1 MSSFWG
7 RVGQVFRLSGPVPF
21 GGFFVGGNY
30 AQKTVNVDT
39 VLNLST
45 AWACSRLISGT
56 LATLPLHVMQ
66 RDDKGV
72 RRLAKDHPVSE
83 LLRGRPNANQ
93 TPVEFKEGMFASLV
107 LNGMAYAK
115 KVRVAGEVVALQP
128 WDYDRCTPMRGENG
142 ALYYQMTNRDGTKDE
157 VAPDDVFLLKGFT
170 NNRDPD
176 IGLSTIAYGRQTFG
190 NAIAVEETVGRQ
202 YAKGLKQPGFF
213 YTENPA
219 VKLDADKRAQFQKI
233 IDAFTGSEN
242 AGATML
248 LEGGFKWQSM
258 GIKPDDWEM
267 LATRGVNV
275 EEVCRW
281 FQVPPL
287 MVGHT
292 EKTTSWPGGAAG
304 MRADFRDFCLLTYI
318 TRFEEA
324 CNLRLLS
331 RDDRMA
337 GFYVKLS
344 SEGLLR
350 GDLAARTEHYS
361 SALQN
366 GYLNRNEVRELEDW
380 DVMEDADAGNLF
392 TVQQNLTPLAMLQ
405 EEAEARTMSGNAGT
419 PPEPVVPTP
428 GV

>member
-30 AQKTVNVDT
+30 AQKSVNNET

-45 AWACSRLISGT
+45 AWACSRLVSGT
-56 LATLPLHVMQ
+56 MATLPVHVMQ
-66 RDDKGV
+66 RGKDGV
-72 RRLAKDHPVSE
+72 RKLAKNHPVSE
-83 LLRGRPNANQ
+83 LLRGSPNANQ
-93 TPVEFKEGMFASLV
+93 TPVEFKEGMFASLI

-115 KVRVAGEVVALQP
+115 KIRVGGDVVALQP
-128 WDYDRCTPMRGENG
+128 WDYDRCVPMRRENG
-142 ALYYQMTNRDGTKDE
+142 SLYYKMTNRDGTQDE
-157 VAPDDVFLLKGFT
+157 VKPDDVFVLKGFT
-170 NNRDPD
+170 DNRDPD
-176 IGLSTIAYGRQTFG
+176 IGLSVIAYGRQTFG

-219 VKLDADKRAQFQKI
+219 ARLDKPQREQFQAI
-233 IDAFTGSEN
+233 IDQFNGSQN
-242 AGATML
+242 AGSQLL

-258 GIKPDDWEM
+258 GIKPDDFEM
-267 LATRGVNV
+267 LATRGVNG

-281 FQVPPL
+281 FGVPPP
-287 MVGHT
+287 MVGIFD
-292 EKTTSWPGGAAG
+292 KMTSWPGGQQG
-304 MRADFRDFCLLTYI
+304 MRADFRDFCLLPLI

-324 CNLRLLS
+324 CNARLLT
-331 RDDRMA
+331 REDREN
-337 GFYVKLS
+337 GFYVKVS

-380 DVMEDADAGNLF
+380 DVMEDADAGKLF
-392 TVQQNLTPLAMLQ
+392 TVQQNLTPLSMLQ
-405 EEAEARTMSGNAGT
+405 EEATARTMTNTGT
-419 PPEPVVPTP
+419 PPAPTEPTP

>member
-7 RVGQVFRLSGPVPF
+7 RVGQVFRLSGPIPF
-21 GGFFVGGNY
+21 GAFFSGANY
-30 AQKTVNVDT
+30 AEKTVTVDT

-66 RDDKGV
+66 RGANNK
-72 RRLAKDHPVSE
+72 RRLAKEHPVSE

-107 LNGMAYAK
+107 LRGMAYAK
-115 KVRVAGEVVALQP
+115 KIRVQGDVVALQP
-128 WDYDRCTPMRGENG
+128 WDYDRCQPMRRVNG
-142 ALYYQMTNRDGTKDE
+142 ALYYLMTNRDGTQDE
-157 VAPDDVFLLKGFT
+157 VAPDDVFVLKGFT
-170 NNRDPD
+170 DNRDPD

-190 NAIAVEETVGRQ
+190 NAMAVEETVGRQ
-202 YAKGLKQPGFF
+202 YARGLKQPGFF
-213 YTENPA
+213 YTDNPA
-219 VKLDADKRAQFQKI
+219 VRLDPEKRAQFQAI
-233 IDAFTGSEN
+233 IDAHTGSTN
-242 AGATML
+242 AGSQLL
-248 LEGGFKWQSM
+248 LEAGFKWQSM
-258 GIKPDDWEM
+258 GINPADFEM
-267 LATRGVNV
+267 LATRGMNG

-281 FQVPPL
+281 FQVPPP
-287 MVGHT
+287 MVGLFD
-292 EKTTSWPGGAAG
+292 KMTSWPGGQQG

-318 TRFEEA
+318 TRFEET
-324 CNLRLLS
+324 CNLRLLT
-331 RDDRMA
+331 REDRLA
-337 GFYVKLS
+337 GYYVKLS

-366 GYLNRNEVRELEDW
+366 GYLNRDTVREIEDY
-380 DVMEDADAGNLF
+380 DVMEGEGGNIY
-392 TVQQNLTPLAMLQ
+392 TVQQNLTPLSMLQ
-405 EEAEARTMSGNAGT
+405 QEAEARTMQNNGT

>member
-7 RVGQVFRLSGPVPF
+7 RVGQVFRLSGPIPF
-21 GGFFVGGNY
+21 GAFFSGDNY
-30 AQKTVNVDT
+30 AQKTVTVDT

-66 RDDKGV
+66 RDDNGK

-83 LLRGRPNANQ
+83 VLRGRPNANQ

-107 LNGMAYAK
+107 LHGMAYARK
-115 KVRVAGEVVALQP
+115 ERLNGDLVALQP
-128 WDYDRCTPMRGENG
+128 LDYDKCVPMRRESGK
-142 ALYYQMTNRDGTKDE
+142 LFYKVTRRDGTQYE
-157 VAPDDVFLLKGFT
+157 AEPDDIFVLKGFT
-170 NNRDPD
+170 DNRDPD

-219 VKLDADKRAQFQKI
+219 ARLDDTKRAQFQAI
-233 IDAFTGSEN
+233 IDKFTGSAN
-242 AGATML
+242 SGATML

-258 GIKPDDWEM
+258 GINPADFEM
-267 LATRGVNV
+267 LATRGMNG

-281 FQVPPL
+281 FQVPPP
-287 MVGHT
+287 MVGLFD
-292 EKTTSWPGGAAG
+292 KMTSWPGGQQG

-324 CNLRLLS
+324 CNERLLT
-331 RDDRMA
+331 REDRMA
-337 GFYVKLS
+337 GYFVKLS

-366 GYLNRNEVRELEDW
+366 GYLNRDTVRELEDW
-380 DVMEDADAGNLF
+380 DVMDKGEGGQIY
-392 TVQQNLTPLAMLQ
+392 TVQQNLTPLNMLQ
-405 EEAEARTMSGNAGT
+405 EEAEARTMKNAGT